1 MSVVKSVEL
10 RFTMKQIITLTS
22 TTTTTT
28 TTTTTSTIAP
38 YGLIKKFHQIIKAAP
53 VPNMEE
59 NQITT
64 MSEFFYYLFKNYFLK
79 YEKKFYTFLI
89 LFYCLLYSSL

>member
-1 MSVVKSVEL
+1 
-10 RFTMKQIITLTS
+10 MKQIITLTS
-22 TTTTTT
+22 TTTSTTT
-28 TTTTTSTIAP
+28 TTTTIASN
-38 YGLIKKFHQIIKAAP
+38 GLIKKLHQIIKAAP

-79 YEKKFYTFLI
+79 YEKKFLYVFNFI
-89 LFYCLLYSSL
+89 LLFIIFIVVIIFCFKKNK